1 MQVNYDRNCIFA
13 WTILLN
19 QKRCYRHTISVW
31 FSVILSFLSLW
42 AWVPIGLRC
51 NTETEPTQ
59 RSSDFIA
66 AFSITMFPGSI
77 HCLHLDVFYSLLFF
91 KVLATWV
98 CRRLRI
104 AVLSW
109 GLKRG
114 VRSDTGCLLFI
125 VSHQR
130 LTSKEASDP
139 FRDPSLLFPQSIT
152 TLLLFASSWF
162 TQDE

>member
-1 MQVNYDRNCIFA
+1 M
-13 WTILLN
+13 
-19 QKRCYRHTISVW
+19 W
-31 FSVILSFLSLW
+31 FNIKLAQFLSLW
-42 AWVPIGLRC
+42 AWVLIGLRC
-51 NTETEPTQ
+51 HTKTAPTWC
-59 RSSDFIA
+59 SSDFSCIHYYNVSWKHSLP
-66 AFSITMFPGSI
+66 AFGCVLFSA
-77 HCLHLDVFYSLLFF
+77 FF